1 MSSSDKPSGPRK
13 FKITHSSV
21 GYEGGNYST
30 NKSGIPLS
38 AAQRAASTLFMMAR
52 NEKSKAAWKKYET
65 SDVLVKFTIRETTR
79 GSDKDEYQY
88 EAKIHHLPASQ
99 QKTVKRGDVEY
110 TIKYKIVTRASRYT
124 KMPFGGKGGEFF

>member
-1 MSSSDKPSGPRK
+1 MSHSSDKKGARK
-13 FKITHSSV
+13 FKITHSSL

-38 AAQRAASTLFMMAR
+38 AAQRVASTLFMMAR
-52 NEKSKAAWKKYET
+52 NDKAKAAWKKYET
-65 SDVLVKFTIRETTR
+65 KDELIKFTIRETTR

-88 EAKIHHLPASQ
+88 EAKIHHLPVSQ

-110 TIKYKIVTRASRYT
+110 KVQYKIVTRASRYT
-124 KMPFGGKGGEFF
+124 KIPFGGEGKFF

>member
-1 MSSSDKPSGPRK
+1 MSHSSGKQGPRK

-21 GYEGGNYST
+21 GYEGGNYSA

-38 AAQRAASTLFMMAR
+38 AAQRVASTLFMMAR
-52 NEKSKAAWKKYET
+52 NEKSKASWKKFET
-65 SDVLVKFTIRETTR
+65 KDELIKFTIRETTR

-110 TIKYKIVTRASRYT
+110 TIKFKIVTRASRYT
-124 KMPFGGKGGEFF
+124 KMPFGGKGEFF